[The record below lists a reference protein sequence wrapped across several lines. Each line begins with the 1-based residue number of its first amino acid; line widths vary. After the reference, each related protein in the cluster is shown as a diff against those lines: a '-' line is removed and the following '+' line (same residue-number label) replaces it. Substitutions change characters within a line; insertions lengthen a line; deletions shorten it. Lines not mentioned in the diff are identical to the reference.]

1 MRRFRQCWIGFDALF
16 LDHVGVRH
24 HYRWNFHGWFRFFR
38 DGNLL
43 TRVVNYDVDRRRRLN
58 LFNFF
63 DSFILDV
70 SWCVNDLSDF
80 NLDWSWSFGI
90 FYDCNWGYRRYDDL
104 DWYFS

>member
-1 MRRFRQCWIGFDALF
+1 M
-16 LDHVGVRH
+16 
-24 HYRWNFHGWFRFFR
+24 
-38 DGNLL
+38 
-43 TRVVNYDVDRRRRLN
+43 N

-70 SWCVNDLSDF
+70 SFDGGWCINDGWGHLSDF
-80 NLDWSWSFGI
+80 NLDWSWNFGI